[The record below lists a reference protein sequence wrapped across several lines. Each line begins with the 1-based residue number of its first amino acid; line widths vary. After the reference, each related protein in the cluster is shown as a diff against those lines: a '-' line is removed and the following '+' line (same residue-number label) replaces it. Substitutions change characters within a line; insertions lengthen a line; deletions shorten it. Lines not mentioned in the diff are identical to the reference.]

1 MKQCDQVINTIE
13 AQNASPRKLT
23 SLERGQIRLKFI
35 KMNENPEKF
44 LLDNRYL
51 ERVFQSKILT
61 KSASKVERLE
71 AELE

>member
-1 MKQCDQVINTIE
+1 
-13 AQNASPRKLT
+13 
-23 SLERGQIRLKFI
+23 
-35 KMNENPEKF
+35 MNEQPEKF

-71 AELE
+71 AELEKLLARLKGVYTED